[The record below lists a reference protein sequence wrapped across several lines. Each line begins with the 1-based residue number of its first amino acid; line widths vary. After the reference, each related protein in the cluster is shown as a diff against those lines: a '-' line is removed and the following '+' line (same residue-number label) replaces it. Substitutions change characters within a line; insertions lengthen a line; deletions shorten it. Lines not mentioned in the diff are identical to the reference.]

1 MNDANI
7 TLYHEDGRVR
17 KVGSSWKYDYY
28 IKDHLGNIRVVFED
42 IDGNEIITPEEIKG
56 RYDYYSFGMQHA
68 GNGLGYLGSD
78 QKEVYSYNGKE
89 LVEEMNAN
97 LLLYGARQ
105 MDGALGRW
113 FGIDALAEEYP
124 STSPYVYAM
133 NNPIFLIDPDGMRV
147 DSSYLVNTETNVVTP
162 IDDRGGNAVDYIYFW
177 NGKPLAE
184 EGGRMDLLV
193 KNVEPVY
200 TNEVYSPS
208 QSRLPGYIIYNNRM
222 PPSGASSTFDDPIT
236 GGISKATFG
245 TLGLLYALMR
255 NAPKAGSQMFKV
267 GAYNTLKGIETGLDA
282 HHVGQR
288 ALMKKL
294 IPGYN
299 ANTAPAILV
308 PKQGHTLGSGVL
320 SRGTT
325 DFLNA
330 RQVLARDIFELRRV
344 YPNIPNSSLQQ
355 LIELN
360 KSMYPGSFIK

>member
-7 TLYHEDGRVR
+7 TPYHEDGRVR

-147 DSSYLVNTETNVVTP
+147 DSYYLVNTETNVVTP

-200 TNEVYSPS
+200 TNEVYSPA
-208 QSRLPGYIIYNNRM
+208 QTRLPGYIIHNSKIPKNDAVT
-222 PPSGASSTFDDPIT
+222 GVDNPIT
-236 GGISKATFG
+236 VGISKATFG
-245 TLGLLYALMR
+245 SLGLLYALVR
-255 NAPKAGSQMFKV
+255 TSSKS
-267 GAYNTLKGIETGLDA
+267 
-282 HHVGQR
+282 
-288 ALMKKL
+288 KL
-294 IPGYN
+294 PSVVYTIYN
-299 ANTAPAILV
+299 ADKSV
-308 PKQGHTLGSGVL
+308 FKFGVSGANL
-320 SRGTT
+320 KRY
-325 DFLNA
+325 
-330 RQVLARDIFELRRV
+330 E
-344 YPNIPNSSLQQ
+344 SSLKMAGDGAFGKISNVITKQEAHLYEKYLKSLHFTSTGFNPTAMKYPYSIN
-355 LIELN
+355 LITGKLF
-360 KSMYPGSFIK
+360 KP

>member
-78 QKEVYSYNGKE
+78 KKEVYSYNGKE
-89 LVEEMNAN
+89 LVEEMNAD

-124 STSPYVYAM
+124 STSPYVYAL
-133 NNPIFLIDPDGMRV
+133 NNPIYFLDPDGMRV

-184 EGGRMDLLV
+184 EGGRMELLV
-193 KNVEPVY
+193 KNVEPIY
-200 TNEVYSPS
+200 TNEVYSPA
-208 QSRLPGYIIYNNRM
+208 QTRLLGYIIHNSKIPKNDAVT
-222 PPSGASSTFDDPIT
+222 SVDDPIT

-245 TLGLLYALMR
+245 TLGLLYTLMR
-255 NAPKAGSQMFKV
+255 NATRLRMATTRTLGNTMEQALGMTGPKTAINVGGRTRFPDRISNGLLEESKNVKHLNLTSQLRD
-267 GAYNTLKGIETGLDA
+267 YLTYSQSNGL
-282 HHVGQR
+282 
-288 ALMKKL
+288 KL
-294 IPGYN
+294 ILHTRH
-299 ANTAPAILV
+299 NTTFSKP
-308 PKQGHTLGSGVL
+308 
-320 SRGTT
+320 
-325 DFLNA
+325 
-330 RQVLARDIFELRRV
+330 
-344 YPNIPNSSLQQ
+344 LQQ
-355 LIELN
+355 LINNGTIIQN
-360 KSMYPGSFIK
+360 KVPGF